1 MVSWLDQPLYVI
13 LEGCSPLFNAIF
25 YTVCS
30 NFRTALTAFFMVGLK
45 LLEGVDWNREGLW
58 LTMNPEVLS
67 GTTLEVYRF
76 LLKSSKP
83 VGTRELQRALNL
95 SSSSVATY
103 HLTKLEDAGLLKR
116 EMGGFTVSK
125 FLLENSVKVSR
136 FLVLRYFFYS
146 VFAIAA
152 LLLELTVM
160 KPNVIY
166 REYAF
171 SLAVT
176 GILVLFLCYETA
188 KTWLRGNL

>member
-1 MVSWLDQPLYVI
+1 LVDEEPKDV
-13 LEGCSPLFNAIF
+13 
-25 YTVCS
+25 
-30 NFRTALTAFFMVGLK
+30 LK
-45 LLEGVDWNREGLW
+45 
-58 LTMNPEVLS
+58 

-103 HLTKLEDAGLLKR
+103 HLSKLEDAGLLKR

-125 FLLENSVKVSR
+125 FLLENSIKVSR
-136 FLVLRYFFYS
+136 FLVPRYFFYS

-152 LLLELTVM
+152 LLLELTVL

-171 SLAVT
+171 SLVVI
-176 GILVLFLCYETA
+176 GILVFFFCFETA
-188 KTWLRGNL
+188 KTWFRGNL